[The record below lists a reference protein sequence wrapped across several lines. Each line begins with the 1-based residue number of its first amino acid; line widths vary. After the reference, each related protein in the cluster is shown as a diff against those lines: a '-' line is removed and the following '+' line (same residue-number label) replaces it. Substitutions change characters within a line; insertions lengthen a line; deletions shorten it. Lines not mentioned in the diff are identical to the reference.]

1 MLKEFN
7 TNVNVGNPQVVYR
20 EILNAKTRGSA
31 VFERDIS
38 GKPHFA
44 RVDLCLEPRNR
55 GEGITF
61 RSRAGDDQIPPQYL
75 GAIETGIRESLE
87 GGYLKGYPLV
97 DLGIVIEGG
106 SFDERSNELAFSVC
120 ASMACKEAL
129 EDGSIGLLEP
139 IMKVEIFVPDA
150 YMGEA
155 ISDLNARGGKVESI
169 QPKTGI
175 QVVHAVVPLAR
186 MFGYSTALRSA
197 SQGRGTFTMQFSRF
211 DQV

>member
-1 MLKEFN
+1 
-7 TNVNVGNPQVVYR
+7 
-20 EILNAKTRGSA
+20 
-31 VFERDIS
+31 
-38 GKPHFA
+38 
-44 RVDLCLEPRNR
+44 
-55 GEGITF
+55 
-61 RSRAGDDQIPPQYL
+61 
-75 GAIETGIRESLE
+75 
-87 GGYLKGYPLV
+87 
-97 DLGIVIEGG
+97 
-106 SFDERSNELAFSVC
+106 
-120 ASMACKEAL
+120 
-129 EDGSIGLLEP
+129 
-139 IMKVEIFVPDA
+139 MKVEIFVPDA